1 MQTRIVEHIA
11 SLAEAERLYGI
22 RKSTNSEEFFPEWID
37 PLVSLSI
44 SEQER
49 LNVIKRRYLYHVQNG
64 RPIRDAVK
72 LLVISP
78 LLELA
83 GFYDSPFLLQS
94 ETAVSFGFEDEA
106 RGTHQGHI
114 EALAV
119 KEDLWIVLVD
129 SDTPSLSMTAVLPQ
143 ALAYIAS
150 SSQKAP
156 KFSLVS
162 SGEDSLFLKLHQEE
176 YAFSDNFS
184 LNKERNELRDVLRIL
199 NWLKKIA

>member
-11 SLAEAERLYGI
+11 SLAEAEQVYSI
-22 RKSTNSEEFFPEWID
+22 KQSTHPEEFFPEWID

-44 SEQER
+44 AEQER
-49 LNVIKRRYLYHVQNG
+49 LNVIKRRYLYHVQHG
-64 RPIRDAVK
+64 QLLKDAVK

-83 GFYDSPFLLQS
+83 RFYDSPFILRS
-94 ETAVSFGFEDEA
+94 EPAVSFELEDKTKE
-106 RGTHQGHI
+106 THQGRI
-114 EALAV
+114 EALVV
-119 KEDLWIVLVD
+119 KENLWVVLLD
-129 SDTPSLSMTAVLPQ
+129 SKKTSFNMTTALPQ
-143 ALAYIAS
+143 ALAYMAS
-150 SSQKAP
+150 NLQEAP

-162 SGEDSLFLKLHQEE
+162 NGEYSIFLKLHQGE
-176 YAFSDNFS
+176 YALSDDFS